1 MYSFFNSLFQVYD
14 NRPWEIMISVGAA
27 LICGFL
33 FSWVVSYKIKSTK
46 KFFVVSALLPCI
58 VSIIIVTVNGHLGGV
73 NGAVGVGLAVA
84 GAFSLVRFRSAQG
97 SAEEI
102 GAIFITMS
110 GGFAFGMGY
119 VAYGVIFMVLL
130 TVAFFVLSGIN
141 IWEHKKKKVTRLM
154 RVTIPEDLNYT
165 HMFDDLWE
173 KFTTDC
179 ETIKVKTTN
188 MGSMF
193 KITYR
198 IILKNKDDE
207 KELIDEIRCRNGN
220 LEVMVEEDIMDVPV
234 L

>member
-1 MYSFFNSLFQVYD
+1 MVTLFDKYTLFDSVFQNAD
-14 NRPWEIMISVGAA
+14 NRAIEIFISVIAA
-27 LICGFL
+27 LACGFL
-33 FSWVVSYKIKSTK
+33 FSWIVSYKIKSTK

-58 VSIIIVTVNGHLGGV
+58 VSIIIITVNGHLGTIS
-73 NGAVGVGLAVA
+73 GAAGVGLAVA

-119 VAYGVIFMVLL
+119 VAYGIIFMILL
-130 TVAFFVLSGIN
+130 TGGFFLFSMIN

-173 KFTTDC
+173 R
-179 ETIKVKTTN
+179 
-188 MGSMF
+188 S
-193 KITYR
+193 
-198 IILKNKDDE
+198 
-207 KELIDEIRCRNGN
+207 
-220 LEVMVEEDIMDVPV
+220 
-234 L
+234 